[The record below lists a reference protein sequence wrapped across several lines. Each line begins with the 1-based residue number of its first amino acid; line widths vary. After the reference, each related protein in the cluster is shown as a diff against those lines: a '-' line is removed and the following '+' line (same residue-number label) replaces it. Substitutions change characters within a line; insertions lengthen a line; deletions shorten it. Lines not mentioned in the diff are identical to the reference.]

1 MRYGFSNSHDRD
13 IISGATGER
22 EPSIAFGRF
31 TKHKSR
37 LEVLCRSKLSAAI
50 FAALRSFDAPYRA
63 NVVSPVG
70 FTASA
75 ANSKATVTINPSNEL
90 VVCCDRD
97 RHVLEHFYRHNKIR
111 IAAKTIIIACYLRF
125 PPKAN
130 RTVMG
135 LISRIEVL
143 ENTYHHDNRE
153 ISLHRTDYID
163 QKERTAS
170 Q

>member
-1 MRYGFSNSHDRD
+1 MRYGFSNSHGRD
-13 IISGATGER
+13 IISGATSER
-22 EPSIAFGRF
+22 ESPVAFGRF

-37 LEVLCRSKLSAAI
+37 LEVLYRSKLSAAI

-75 ANSKATVTINPSNEL
+75 ANSKATINPSNEL

-97 RHVLEHFYRHNKIR
+97 RYVLEHFYRHNEIR
-111 IAAKTIIIACYLRF
+111 IAAEMIIIACHLRF

-130 RTVMG
+130 RTVME
-135 LISRIEVL
+135 LISRTEVL

-153 ISLHRTDYID
+153 ISLHRSDYID
-163 QKERTAS
+163 QIERTAA